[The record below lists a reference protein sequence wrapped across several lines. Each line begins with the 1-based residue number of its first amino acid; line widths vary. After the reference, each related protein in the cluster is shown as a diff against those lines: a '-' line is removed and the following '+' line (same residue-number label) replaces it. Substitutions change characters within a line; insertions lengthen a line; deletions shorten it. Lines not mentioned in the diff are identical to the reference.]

1 MRAPAARPGARPA
14 IFVRPNHA
22 TGRRPRPTAAVGNFG
37 TDATPPTSAPSP
49 RDPAA
54 AAWFSLT
61 VAAAAATA
69 VLTPLHVAFD
79 SPAAFYAG
87 DGAAAAQATLAA
99 VWAVDA
105 GLAWRARRAD
115 AAAPLSDGGLA
126 SPTAADA
133 STLALDVVSIVP
145 LDVIAIELAGGVQAV
160 GDDALPY
167 FFLLRLTTLL
177 RLHRVRSAFQA
188 LEYDTR

>member
-1 MRAPAARPGARPA
+1 MRAARPPPRAPR
-14 IFVRPNHA
+14 IVRPSRA
-22 TGRRPRPTAAVGNFG
+22 PPRPLAPPRPAAVGDLG
-37 TDATPPTSAPSP
+37 DASTSPASP

-79 SPAAFYAG
+79 DPASFYAG
-87 DGAAAAQATLAA
+87 DAATAAQAALAG

-105 GLAWRARRAD
+105 GLSWRARRAD
-115 AAAPLSDGGLA
+115 AAAPTSDSGPAPA
-126 SPTAADA
+126 SAPPSA
-133 STLALDVVSIVP
+133 STLALDIVSIVP
-145 LDVIAIELAGGVQAV
+145 WDAIAVAAAGGVEAA
-160 GDDALPY
+160 GDALPFY
-167 FFLLRLTTLL
+167 LLLRLTTLA